1 MLAGGDESFRE
12 NVKEAM
18 TASTRGTM
26 RPNGRSPPF
35 LAIGLFIALCVMG
48 FNYWSLSAKNAEQA
62 NEISILNSEK
72 LTARATSE
80 KRIESLS
87 TQITTLQK
95 DLNGARDEALKFKD
109 ERQAVEVSPRTLS
122 SRHWLLTRS
131 ASYSFV
137 KKNRC
142 WLPELHLSRLFAH
155 SVEGIT

>member
-1 MLAGGDESFRE
+1 MNLLDTGFYQCVNESVVHYTTTAIDVMLAGGDEKFRE

-18 TASTRGTM
+18 TASTRGNM

-80 KRIESLS
+80 KRIDSLS
-87 TQITTLQK
+87 TQITSMQR
-95 DLNGARDEALKFKD
+95 DLNTAKEQKESEALKFKD
-109 ERQAVEVSPRTLS
+109 ERQALEVSSTLFCF
-122 SRHWLLTRS
+122 W
-131 ASYSFV
+131 
-137 KKNRC
+137 
-142 WLPELHLSRLFAH
+142 
-155 SVEGIT
+155 